1 MTPKLLDDLSQE
13 TKKGLHKLR
22 VINYLLRN
30 KTATMTDIAKELYV
44 SVPTAS
50 KILQDLQDGGC
61 IQSQGKLEIGGG
73 RLPPPGEAR
82 LADRAHHLPPAPL
95 RQGDRYLHL

>member
-44 SVPTAS
+44 SV
-50 KILQDLQDGGC
+50 
-61 IQSQGKLEIGGG
+61 
-73 RLPPPGEAR
+73 
-82 LADRAHHLPPAPL
+82 
-95 RQGDRYLHL
+95 